1 MALIKVNNRGQ
12 SADFATPVERGLQSK
27 NLIMNGD
34 FRVWQRQNSGTSIAL
49 NSFGPDR
56 WAVRGGGAMTLTS
69 RTDYGTPK
77 CLLAQSSSQT
87 NVGIGQRIEAINC
100 KRFAGQQCTISYYL
114 RADYPAYH
122 NLLMLYANAEDNHG
136 GGQTPFINT
145 AKSYSSNVVTQITHT
160 FTMPANAANGI
171 DVILQWYDGGAG
183 AFNLT
188 AFIWDIQLELGDTAT
203 EYERLDIGQQT
214 LQCQRYFQQI
224 GRTTGSNGMAGR
236 LITAQN
242 SGGTCIAGYVLPV
255 TMYGHPS
262 ATGYGGNSTTG
273 NVNVNYSNTSSSG
286 AMPGFMNYISTDE
299 RAIGFNM
306 GSTGNANGSSWIDM
320 GNTGNAFGLELQAEL

>member
-12 SADFATPVERGLQSK
+12 SADFATPVERGLESK

-34 FRVWQRQNSGTSIAL
+34 FRVWQRSNSGSSVAL
-49 NSFGPDR
+49 NTFGPDR

-122 NLLMLYANAEDNHG
+122 NLLLLYANAEDNHG
-136 GGQTPFINT
+136 GGQTSFINT

-203 EYERLDIGQQT
+203 AYERLDISTQTQQ
-214 LQCQRYFQQI
+214 CERYFQQVCLNNRIDVHRETGTSSVHFVPFKTQMRANPTI
-224 GRTTGSNGMAGR
+224 GLTRNSTVYGSVNTGAGQGGLDPANTTTFGTSIYVYMNGVPAQGGV
-236 LITAQN
+236 LADITAQ
-242 SGGTCIAGYVLPV
+242 S
-255 TMYGHPS
+255 
-262 ATGYGGNSTTG
+262 
-273 NVNVNYSNTSSSG
+273 
-286 AMPGFMNYISTDE
+286 
-299 RAIGFNM
+299 
-306 GSTGNANGSSWIDM
+306 
-320 GNTGNAFGLELQAEL
+320 EL